1 MGSSSQAQAKRTK
14 PANSKMVKLLYLS
27 WLLVVLLASQT
38 HAQDADAANDAAAD
52 ADAADNAGEAAGKS
66 QEEECEEAWEYVD
79 FLKDDVIGKA
89 TDILT
94 SFKDATNIEKTIDET
109 MQSVMNRENLLARI
123 KGIRKEK
130 IRVCPEQNIKQE
142 QKLSEFR
149 QDIMSVLLK
158 LVAADTA
165 TTDSLKEIGNDL
177 LRFKTSVGQE
187 VMRLLMLP
195 ENKVSVIPQGDC
207 SECKTLEDLNKKLEM
222 LKECAAKKDDADDDG
237 EDADDDGAAAAAG
250 TEQTA
255 DDDAGSGECPPPEMY
270 SMELITAIENVDKEI
285 SNMYNRVRGEEDP
298 AKKETLFRTLTTY
311 KELRE
316 QIEEI
321 IVKLL
326 TEKGGPEKLKKTL
339 DRSLR
344 RLLLELQSLLKK
356 CLAQCG
362 SSGCGDSCGAKVLD
376 ETIAKMKDYKSFIED
391 DQRDEEEKKEFV
403 RGELIKQI
411 NDDNND
417 ARDILIKT
425 ANSVDG
431 ESEPCDKEKFD
442 IYDVMKGPM
451 WMLVNTTI
459 FGQTTEVQVLVD
471 AMIKEL
477 EELLEKYCGAD
488 PVIPPSNEDG
498 PNCEWEEY
506 EQSKKYLERLDE
518 IIQEAIFKA
527 KEDKDKLKAVLG
539 FVEIQAMFDNRVKK
553 LFEDELVC
561 PDEVTIIKKE
571 FLSPKV
577 KFSEM
582 SRIQRISCI
591 KGLRNAME
599 DRSARLLQFELEK
612 SLSGIEEYVN

>member
-66 QEEECEEAWEYVD
+66 QEEECEEAWEDAD
-79 FLKDDVIGKA
+79 F
-89 TDILT
+89 LT
-94 SFKDATNIEKTIDET
+94 SFKDATNIEKTVDET
-109 MQSVMNRENLLARI
+109 MQSVMNIRENLLARI

-165 TTDSLKEIGNDL
+165 TTDSLKEIGNAL

-237 EDADDDGAAAAAG
+237 DDADDDGAAAAAG

-411 NDDNND
+411 NDNNND

-431 ESEPCDKEKFD
+431 ESEPRDKEKFD

>member
-38 HAQDADAANDAAAD
+38 HAQDANAANDAAAD

-94 SFKDATNIEKTIDET
+94 SFKDATNIEKTVDET
-109 MQSVMNRENLLARI
+109 MQSVMNIRENLLARI

-177 LRFKTSVGQE
+177 LRFKTSAGQE

-222 LKECAAKKDDADDDG
+222 LKECAAKKDDTDDDG
-237 EDADDDGAAAAAG
+237 DDADDDDATAAAG

-270 SMELITAIENVDKEI
+270 SMELITATENVDKEI

-298 AKKETLFRTLTTY
+298 LSDT
-311 KELRE
+311 
-316 QIEEI
+316 
-321 IVKLL
+321 
-326 TEKGGPEKLKKTL
+326 
-339 DRSLR
+339 
-344 RLLLELQSLLKK
+344 
-356 CLAQCG
+356 
-362 SSGCGDSCGAKVLD
+362 
-376 ETIAKMKDYKSFIED
+376 
-391 DQRDEEEKKEFV
+391 
-403 RGELIKQI
+403 
-411 NDDNND
+411 DN
-417 ARDILIKT
+417 
-425 ANSVDG
+425 V
-431 ESEPCDKEKFD
+431 
-442 IYDVMKGPM
+442 
-451 WMLVNTTI
+451 
-459 FGQTTEVQVLVD
+459 
-471 AMIKEL
+471 
-477 EELLEKYCGAD
+477 
-488 PVIPPSNEDG
+488 
-498 PNCEWEEY
+498 
-506 EQSKKYLERLDE
+506 
-518 IIQEAIFKA
+518 
-527 KEDKDKLKAVLG
+527 
-539 FVEIQAMFDNRVKK
+539 
-553 LFEDELVC
+553 
-561 PDEVTIIKKE
+561 
-571 FLSPKV
+571 
-577 KFSEM
+577 
-582 SRIQRISCI
+582 QRIE
-591 KGLRNAME
+591 GTN
-599 DRSARLLQFELEK
+599 
-612 SLSGIEEYVN
+612 